1 MFKLL
6 KEDGGEKVNDLFL
19 FLVIFI
25 MIFNENI
32 MIWEKYFVF
41 IKIWY

>member
-32 MIWEKYFVF
+32 IVDVL
-41 IKIWY
+41 I